1 MPKGPGVYVFLNK
14 KNRPLYVG
22 RATSLRRR
30 VLSYGNKQLDPR
42 IAEMVGRAAAI
53 KHQKTDNLLEAIIL
67 EANLIKKYWPKYN
80 VKEKD
85 NRSFVYIVI
94 PKIDYPRP
102 FVVRGRELN
111 KFPQK
116 QFFGPYQSLSLIK
129 NSLRI
134 IRKIFPYSTCR
145 IGSGRPCFDYQIGLC
160 PGACI
165 GAISKKDYQKNI
177 GNLILFLRG
186 EKEKLLKK
194 LKLENPMAIQS
205 LKHIQDAA
213 LIEDENFRFSI
224 PNFQKINRIEGYDV
238 SHLTGRE
245 TYGSMVVFINGAPD
259 KTKYRLFKI
268 KKAPANDDLRAL
280 EEMIIR
286 RFNHPEWPRPN
297 LILIDGGRPQINF
310 ISRVLKKINIAI
322 PSVGI
327 SKFADDKLIFQPKI
341 KLSLKELIQ
350 SLKNTLLKARE
361 EAHRFALKASRRQR
375 RMTEK

>member
-1 MPKGPGVYVFLNK
+1 
-14 KNRPLYVG
+14 
-22 RATSLRRR
+22 
-30 VLSYGNKQLDPR
+30 
-42 IAEMVGRAAAI
+42 
-53 KHQKTDNLLEAIIL
+53 
-67 EANLIKKYWPKYN
+67 
-80 VKEKD
+80 
-85 NRSFVYIVI
+85 
-94 PKIDYPRP
+94 
-102 FVVRGRELN
+102 
-111 KFPQK
+111 
-116 QFFGPYQSLSLIK
+116 
-129 NSLRI
+129 
-134 IRKIFPYSTCR
+134 
-145 IGSGRPCFDYQIGLC
+145 
-160 PGACI
+160 
-165 GAISKKDYQKNI
+165 
-177 GNLILFLRG
+177 
-186 EKEKLLKK
+186 
-194 LKLENPMAIQS
+194 
-205 LKHIQDAA
+205 
-213 LIEDENFRFSI
+213 
-224 PNFQKINRIEGYDV
+224 
-238 SHLTGRE
+238 
-245 TYGSMVVFINGAPD
+245 MVVFINGAPD